1 MRIPRPFQRAA
12 AALFLA
18 AATVLSA
25 SPTRASDPVIDAVI
39 DTVALPRFAAF
50 ADATSALSDAAA
62 ADCAPGPQLLVAW
75 NAAFDAFVP
84 VQAFRSGPME
94 EDGIGQAIAYWPD
107 PKAFTQKQLRALLA
121 GDLPADYSVVS
132 VAARGLFALEVL
144 LYDPDFRT
152 ADAACA
158 LVRAASA
165 DLAVSARRLSDR
177 WSGSYAPLLRSAGD
191 PGNTRFLTPQEARQ
205 SLFTQLL
212 TQLEFDKDERLGR
225 PLGTLEK
232 TRPARAEA
240 HLSGRSLR
248 NLTLSLAANE
258 GLARALG
265 ADQTEGVLPAFA
277 YAATALGKLTDPAL
291 GEVATTGGRLRVQE
305 AADAIGRAAEAAS
318 AELGAVLGVA
328 PGFNAL
334 DGD

>member
-1 MRIPRPFQRAA
+1 MRILRPLRLAA
-12 AALFLA
+12 AALLLA
-18 AATVLSA
+18 AVAILSA
-25 SPTRASDPVIDAVI
+25 APAQASDPVVDAVI
-39 DTVALPRFAAF
+39 DTVALPRLTAF
-50 ADATSALSDAAA
+50 ADATAALSATAD
-62 ADCAPGPQLLVAW
+62 ADCTPGPRLLAAW

-107 PKAFTQKQLRALLA
+107 PKAFTQKQLRALLTGGA
-121 GDLPADYSVVS
+121 PVDYSVVS

-144 LYDPDFRT
+144 LYDPDFNSG
-152 ADAACA
+152 DAACA
-158 LVRAASA
+158 LIRAASA
-165 DLAVSARRLSDR
+165 DLAVSARRLSDL
-177 WSGSYAPLLRSAGD
+177 WADSYALLLRSAGE
-191 PGNTRFLTPQEARQ
+191 PGNTRFLTSQEARQ
-205 SLFTQLL
+205 SLLTQLL

-248 NLTLSLAANE
+248 NLSFSLAANE
-258 GLARALG
+258 AFARALG
-265 ADQTEGVLPAFA
+265 ADRTEGVLPAFA
-277 YAATALGKLTDPAL
+277 YAATALGKLTDPVLA
-291 GEVATTGGRLRVQE
+291 EVGTTGGRLRVQE

-318 AELGAVLGVA
+318 TELGAVLGVA